1 MHVRST
7 PEGPSETGVFVHG
20 LAGSAT
26 NWTDLMAELQDTI
39 TGYAVDL
46 PGAGY
51 SPPPPDGDYSVT
63 AHARAVIAFLEHI
76 VAERGGEPV
85 HLFGN
90 SLGGAVSVRVAA
102 TRPDLVRTLT
112 LVAPA
117 LPHLVPRR
125 GPARIAFGATPRI
138 GDWVVGQL
146 LRHVPAEKRVRATM
160 AMCYADPSRVHPARV
175 AEAVAEQRRRDELPH
190 NGPSLVESARGIV
203 FEYLKEYAPW
213 YAKRGGAGLRFNKL
227 PRTSCFFP
235 VSWFVGF
242 RGSSLS
248 VVSKKYP
255 LKKHE
260 NKSSNHTTVLSQS
273 SIIALGK
280 VIDSQ
285 IPTSRQG
292 IEEQRISGE
301 RLGTI
306 LWAESKR
313 ITRPFPTKTS
323 TSAAFPRKRFSPSSQ
338 PESSGFRFSG

>member
-1 MHVRST
+1 MKEPIAPWPGRFIDLGKLSMHVRST

-125 GPARIAFGATPRI
+125 GPARIALGATPRI
-138 GDWVVGQL
+138 
-146 LRHVPAEKRVRATM
+146 
-160 AMCYADPSRVHPARV
+160 
-175 AEAVAEQRRRDELPH
+175 
-190 NGPSLVESARGIV
+190 
-203 FEYLKEYAPW
+203 
-213 YAKRGGAGLRFNKL
+213 
-227 PRTSCFFP
+227 
-235 VSWFVGF
+235 
-242 RGSSLS
+242 
-248 VVSKKYP
+248 
-255 LKKHE
+255 
-260 NKSSNHTTVLSQS
+260 
-273 SIIALGK
+273 
-280 VIDSQ
+280 
-285 IPTSRQG
+285 
-292 IEEQRISGE
+292 
-301 RLGTI
+301 
-306 LWAESKR
+306 
-313 ITRPFPTKTS
+313 
-323 TSAAFPRKRFSPSSQ
+323 
-338 PESSGFRFSG
+338 